1 VKRIHYQWIL
11 AGLLMI
17 VVVGGLY
24 WVNLQFSK
32 NNPGGNDFLV
42 HYVGTRSFL
51 FDGISPYSDEVAT
64 RIQLAAYGHLAQGME
79 HELRVAYPL
88 YSVILFAP
96 FSLISD
102 YQVSRAIWMTV
113 LELGLVAM
121 TFLSFEL
128 MDWKP
133 PLWVQGIFL
142 LFSMIWYH
150 AVRGVVNGNAVIL
163 IALALTSI
171 LLLMKNERD
180 KASGILLAFTT
191 IKPHLVILVIP
202 LILIWSVYHKR
213 WQVLFWFGGTLVGL
227 VLTGMILLPDWIS
240 QNLWEIL
247 KYPAYNPAGTLAA
260 VLGEWMPGI
269 STQLKWSIG
278 IGLGLI
284 LMYEVWRA
292 RNGGFAHLVWAS
304 IFTLTIAQWIGIQ
317 TDPGNFILLF
327 PALVLILS
335 EFNQKWSE
343 QGGLITVV
351 ILSVLFVSLWVLF
364 IATIERSYQPVQG
377 SAMFI
382 PFPAFCLIGLYWI
395 KWWFIGSKPLLWNEF
410 S

>member
-1 VKRIHYQWIL
+1 
-11 AGLLMI
+11 
-17 VVVGGLY
+17 
-24 WVNLQFSK
+24 
-32 NNPGGNDFLV
+32 
-42 HYVGTRSFL
+42 
-51 FDGISPYSDEVAT
+51 
-64 RIQLAAYGHLAQGME
+64 ME